1 MSDEKEIPNTDNADG
16 KAADEKPVDA
26 NEKPVDPND
35 PLKILEGYYR
45 KQTFYTA
52 WILIAINCL
61 VFLAMVIESK
71 GVAFIYAGRS
81 LVIHWGACAPS
92 LALNEEPWRLLTS
105 AFVHVSI
112 FHLAVNMFVLWDV
125 GRYVERLGGTLRFLT
140 IYLFCA
146 VGASL
151 FSLLAHPY
159 QVSAGASGAV
169 LGLWGAFLS
178 FFINN
183 QSTLPKRLI
192 ISTMRFVP
200 VFVFIAVVTGMFIP
214 DVDNAAHA
222 GGFVV
227 GMFCGIFLLRPA
239 NRPVK
244 LAVTV
249 SSFMAMAGLLFTMY
263 RVDQM
268 RPFDFDH
275 QYERDR
281 AMDLI
286 ERHDSPRALAMINK
300 SIASNP
306 TAVDGYVTRMYIYEK
321 NENWQGLE
329 NDAAKILELGGPK
342 PVAYSLRAQ
351 ARLSKGEYAKALEDA
366 QEAIKLAPKLT
377 RPYAVRIHAKE
388 WLGQYEQALNDATIS
403 SSPPLSDG
411 TLQTLRGDIYWL
423 RGDYDKA
430 REKLDR
436 AVDLGVADTGEAAVM
451 LRSQFFLSR
460 REYLLAARDA
470 EKGLSLIAA
479 DNPHA
484 AYAATIAALAYRGS
498 GQLDKAKAVVQQV
511 LPHTTDEWSKKLLQ
525 FADGSLSADRLLAA
539 AQSIDDKTEANTYV
553 AVTCIFEGKEKEA
566 RPLLEWVVDHG
577 NKGFTEYPQ
586 AKTMLRDMQ
595 GLSAE
600 TPN

>member
-1 MSDEKEIPNTDNADG
+1 MQRLMPDEAVPASENSEQSAP
-16 KAADEKPVDA
+16 AAAETEQLEQKSVDT
-26 NEKPVDPND
+26 KKIDPSD

-45 KQTFYTA
+45 KQTFYVA

-71 GVAFIYAGRS
+71 GAAFIYAGRS

-125 GRYVERLGGTLRFLT
+125 GRYVERLGGVLRFLT

-159 QVSAGASGAV
+159 QISAGASGAV

-200 VFVFIAVVTGMFIP
+200 VFVFIAVVTGTFIP

-222 GGFVV
+222 GGFIV

-239 NRPVK
+239 NRPAK

-249 SSFMAMAGLLFTMY
+249 SSFMAMAGLLFTLY
-263 RVDQM
+263 RIDQM

-286 ERHDSPRALAMINK
+286 ERHDRRQALALINK
-300 SIASNP
+300 NIASNP
-306 TAVDGYVTRMYIYEK
+306 NAVDGYVTRVYIFER
-321 NENWQGLE
+321 NENWQGAE
-329 NDAAKILELGGPK
+329 NDATKILQLGGPK

-351 ARLSKGEYAKALEDA
+351 ARLGKGDYANALADA
-366 QEAIKLAPKLT
+366 QEAIKLSPKLSK
-377 RPYAVRIHAKE
+377 PYLVRIQAKE
-388 WLGQYEQALNDATIS
+388 WLGLYDQALTDATVG
-403 SSPPLSDG
+403 SSPPLSEG
-411 TLQTLRGDIYWL
+411 ILQRLRGEIYWL
-423 RGDYDKA
+423 RGDYEKA
-430 REKLDR
+430 KEKLDN
-436 AVDLGVADTGEAAVM
+436 AVNTGEINEQALAT
-451 LRSQFFLSR
+451 RAQFLLSR
-460 REYLLAARDA
+460 RDYLLAAQDA
-470 EKGLSLIAA
+470 AKVLSLAGL
-479 DNPHA
+479 DNSHA
-484 AYAATIAALAYRGS
+484 AYAAVLEALSRRGA
-498 GQLDKAKAVVQQV
+498 GEAEKARQVVQRV
-511 LPHTTDEWSKKLLQ
+511 LPRTDDAWQKKLLE
-525 FADGSLSADRLLAA
+525 FAAGNMTPEQLLAA
-539 AQSIDDKTEANTYV
+539 ARDNDDKTEANTYV
-553 AVTCIFEGKEKEA
+553 AIAYVIEGKEQEA
-566 RPLLEWVVDHG
+566 RPLLEWVVEHG
-577 NKGFTEYPQ
+577 NKAFTEYPQ
-586 AKTMLRDMQ
+586 AKTLLRD
-595 GLSAE
+595 L
-600 TPN
+600 PD